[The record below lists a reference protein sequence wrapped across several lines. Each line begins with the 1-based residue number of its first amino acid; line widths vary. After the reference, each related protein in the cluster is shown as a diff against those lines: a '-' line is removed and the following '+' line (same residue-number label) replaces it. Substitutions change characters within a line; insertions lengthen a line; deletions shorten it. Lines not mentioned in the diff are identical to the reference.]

1 MQDSSSGCSRIA
13 FALAAILAFAHLIQA
28 QIGAATRSSS
38 TTTVF
43 HTIEGRIRQH
53 NKSVN
58 NIRVRL
64 VQLPQMQP
72 IADTFTRQE
81 GQFLFHRVPSGDYIV
96 ETFETDMYEATET
109 NVSVFPNTAEPRPT
123 TATVFVDLPLKSESE
138 KLPPGEI
145 LADVDLNVPK
155 KALGHYHKG
164 MLSLSNGESEKGIAE
179 LRAAV
184 EIFPSYYVARLE
196 LGRELRFKKKFNEA
210 LQVVEPLL
218 QIAPKRADP
227 RIERG
232 IILLSLQR
240 RDESITDLEAALRLS
255 EASWA
260 AHLYLGWALLEQDEA
275 KAEPHFQRAI
285 DIDERKA
292 ARAHLALARIAEAKG
307 RRLVAL
313 SHLDAYLAL
322 APNADDAEATRR
334 LAVRLRSPK

>member
-1 MQDSSSGCSRIA
+1 
-13 FALAAILAFAHLIQA
+13 
-28 QIGAATRSSS
+28 
-38 TTTVF
+38 
-43 HTIEGRIRQH
+43 
-53 NKSVN
+53 
-58 NIRVRL
+58 
-64 VQLPQMQP
+64 MQP

-81 GQFLFHRVPSGDYIV
+81 GQFLFQRVPSGDYIV
-96 ETFETDMYEATET
+96 ETFETDVYEATET
-109 NVSVFPNTAEPRPT
+109 NVSVFPANTAEPRPT
-123 TATVFVDLPLKSESE
+123 TATVFVDLPLKSDPE

-145 LADVDLNVPK
+145 MADVDLNVPK
-155 KALGHYHKG
+155 KAIRHYHNG
-164 MLSLSNGESEKGIAE
+164 MQSLGNGESEKGITE
-179 LRAAV
+179 LRAAI
-184 EIFPSYYVARLE
+184 EIFPSYYMARLE
-196 LGRELRFKKKFNEA
+196 LGRELRFKKQFNEA
-210 LQVVEPLL
+210 LEVVEPLL

-240 RDESITDLEAALRLS
+240 RDESITDLEAAVRLS

-334 LAVRLRSPK
+334 LAERLRSPK